1 MENSG
6 KIANEKT
13 SYEKIPYLCAGGAQA
28 GAGSVCVILL
38 HGHHQLLPRAH
49 TPVLLVPL
57 FQCDTSAHGTE
68 LTPPG
73 ACSHP
78 RVYSLPALKAG
89 TKFTPNP
96 APPGRV
102 TPAPKLGPNPL
113 PAPSPVVPTSVPPG
127 AVRVT
132 KSISWYKPF
141 NSLLFTSFFKTYK
154 FLFNILKSEEPA

>member
-1 MENSG
+1 MESSG
-6 KIANEKT
+6 KIANEKM

-28 GAGSVCVILL
+28 GAGSVCAILL

-49 TPVLLVPL
+49 TPVLLMPL
-57 FQCDTSAHGTE
+57 FQCDTSVHGTE

-96 APPGRV
+96 APPGRA

-113 PAPSPVVPTSVPPG
+113 PAPSPVVPASVPPG

-132 KSISWYKPF
+132 KSISMVQTF
-141 NSLLFTSFFKTYK
+141 QFTFVHLFFQNIQISLQHT
-154 FLFNILKSEEPA
+154 